1 MTDKHCFNGDLMI
14 EVRKLIK
21 DYGTFR
27 ALDEVSFTFK
37 KPGIFGIIGHN
48 GAGKTT
54 LLKCM
59 AGLIQPTSGD
69 LIIDGIDVRR
79 DPARLKEILGYLP
92 EESRLYETMTVESY
106 LRFFGEIYG
115 IPADECRIR
124 SGKLLASLQLDS
136 GGKRIGELSKG
147 MRRKVA
153 IARSLLHEPSLLI
166 YDEPTSGLDP
176 MTSRYIIGYLA
187 HLRDTRKKTILLS
200 AHNLYQVEEI
210 CDRVLILRHGK
221 VAAFGTM
228 EELREQFGSL
238 SYHIRFVTDTIGTL
252 PPSLSFQEE
261 SGEYVA
267 HAESMDE
274 LNAVTAAVA
283 AVGGVVRRIE
293 SRYPSLEEMLLMIGK

>member
-1 MTDKHCFNGDLMI
+1 MI
-14 EVRKLIK
+14 EARGLVK

-27 ALDEVSFTFK
+27 ALDEVSFSFED
-37 KPGIFGIIGHN
+37 PGIFGIIGHN

-59 AGLIQPTSGD
+59 AGLIQPTAGD
-69 LIIDGIDVRR
+69 LIIEGIDVRR
-79 DPARLKEILGYLP
+79 NPARLKEMLGYLP
-92 EESRLYETMTVESY
+92 EESRLYETMTVDSY

-115 IPADECRIR
+115 ISAEECGIR
-124 SGKLLASLQLDS
+124 AEKLLASLKLEPQ
-136 GGKRIGELSKG
+136 GKRIGELSKG

-176 MTSRYIIGYLA
+176 MTSRYIVGYLA
-187 HLRDTRKKTILLS
+187 HLRDTMQKTILLS

-210 CDRVLILRHGK
+210 CDRVLILRQGK
-221 VAAFGTM
+221 IAAFGTM

-238 SYHIRFVTDTIGTL
+238 SYHIQFVGADIAAL
-252 PPSLSFQEE
+252 PSSLDFEE
-261 SGEYVA
+261 ENGEYVVI
-267 HAESMDE
+267 AESMND
-274 LNAVTAAVA
+274 LNSVTAAVA
-283 AVGGVVRRIE
+283 SAGGTVRRIE

>member
-1 MTDKHCFNGDLMI
+1 MI
-14 EVRKLIK
+14 EARGLVK

-27 ALDEVSFTFK
+27 ALDEVSFSFED
-37 KPGIFGIIGHN
+37 PGIFGIIGHN

-59 AGLIQPTSGD
+59 AGLIQPTAGD
-69 LIIDGIDVRR
+69 LVIEGIDVRR
-79 DPARLKEILGYLP
+79 NPARLKEMLGYLP

-106 LRFFGEIYG
+106 LRFFGDIYG

-124 SGKLLASLQLDS
+124 SDKLLSSLKLDPQ
-136 GGKRIGELSKG
+136 GKRIGELSKG

-187 HLRDTRKKTILLS
+187 HLRDTRQKTILLS

-210 CDRVLILRHGK
+210 CDRVLILRQGK
-221 VAAFGTM
+221 IAAFGTM
-228 EELREQFGSL
+228 DELREQFGSL
-238 SYHIRFVTDTIGTL
+238 SYHIRFVTANPAAL
-252 PPSLSFQEE
+252 PQSLSFEEE
-261 SGEYVA
+261 SGEYVVV
-267 HAESMDE
+267 AESMDD
-274 LNAVTAAVA
+274 LNYVTAAVA
-283 AVGGVVRRIE
+283 SAGGTLRGIE